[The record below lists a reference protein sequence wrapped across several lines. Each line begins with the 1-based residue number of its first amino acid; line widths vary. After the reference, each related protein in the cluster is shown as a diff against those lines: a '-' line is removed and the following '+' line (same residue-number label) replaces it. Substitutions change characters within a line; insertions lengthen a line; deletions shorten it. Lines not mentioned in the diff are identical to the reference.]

1 VKGSSWLAAAI
12 GTVFVAPCAVGE
24 SPTQASLEHAVVVH
38 FSYGSSDFARLSKL
52 EQKLKEA
59 IIEAEVGEFD
69 SAEVAA
75 DGSHG
80 YLYMYGPDGD
90 RIYQVI
96 EPFLLDTS
104 FMRGA
109 TVKIRYGRPTEDARE
124 REIAIAP

>member
-1 VKGSSWLAAAI
+1 LAAAI

-38 FSYGSSDFARLSKL
+38 FSYGSSDLARLSKL

-69 SAEVAA
+69 SAEMAA

-80 YLYMYGPDGD
+80 YLYMHGPDGD

>member
-1 VKGSSWLAAAI
+1 MKSTKWWAAAI

-24 SPTQASLEHAVVVH
+24 SPTQASAEHAVIVH
-38 FSYGSSDFARLSKL
+38 FSYSSTDLSRLSKL
-52 EQKLKEA
+52 EQKLTEA
-59 IIEAEVGEFD
+59 IIEAKVGEFD
-69 SAEVAA
+69 RVEMAE

-80 YLYMYGPDGD
+80 YLYMHGPDGD

-96 EPFLLDTS
+96 ERYLLDTS
-104 FMRGA
+104 LMQGA

>member
-1 VKGSSWLAAAI
+1 MKGSSWLVAAI
-12 GTVFVAPCAVGE
+12 GTVFVTPCAVGE
-24 SPTQASLEHAVVVH
+24 SPTQASPEHAVIVH
-38 FSYGSSDFARLSKL
+38 FSYSSTDLSRLSKL
-52 EQKLKEA
+52 EQKLKET
-59 IIEAEVGEFD
+59 IIEAKVGEFD
-69 SAEVAA
+69 RAEMAA

-80 YLYMYGPDGD
+80 YLFMHGPDGD